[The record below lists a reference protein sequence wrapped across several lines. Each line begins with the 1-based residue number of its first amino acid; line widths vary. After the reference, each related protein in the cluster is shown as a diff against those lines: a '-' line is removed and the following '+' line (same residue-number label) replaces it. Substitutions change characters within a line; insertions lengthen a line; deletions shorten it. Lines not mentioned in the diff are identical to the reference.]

1 MKSYDLEQ
9 LLLAARGQRAS
20 DVLLTAGAPPIMRI
34 DGVIRIGDGEPLD
47 GVTTAGLVYDL
58 LTKEQIDR
66 FETTRELDFSLSR
79 DGHRFRGNA
88 YWQAGTVAAAFR
100 LIPDEVPTPEQL
112 GLPSTLLECMS
123 RPQGLVLISGASD
136 QGKTTTQAALVG
148 YLNRTAAKHIITIED
163 PVEFIHKREQSIVDQ
178 RELGSDTLSFAEA
191 LRHALRQSPD
201 VLLVGEMRDRETVRA
216 ALVAAETGHL
226 VLSTLHTNDACQALD
241 RIIQQFPEG
250 DQVPIRAQLS
260 LSLLVVVAQRL
271 ARARDG
277 RLVLAAE
284 VLRNTHA
291 VANLIREGKI
301 YQIYGVMETS
311 QRQGMQTMNQALE
324 TLVQRGTVTDEEAR
338 RYVNV
343 HESVRVGPAPVA
355 GA

>member
-1 MKSYDLEQ
+1 MKSVDLEQ
-9 LLLAARGQRAS
+9 LLLTAREQRAS
-20 DVLLTAGAPPIMRI
+20 DVLLTAGSPPIMRI
-34 DGVIRIGDGEPLD
+34 DGVIRVGDAEPLD
-47 GVTTAGLVYDL
+47 GATTCALVYDL
-58 LTKEQIDR
+58 LTKEQADR
-66 FETTRELDFSLSR
+66 LESLRELDFSLSR

-112 GLPSTLLECMS
+112 GLPPIMLECVT
-123 RPQGLVLISGASD
+123 RPQGLVLVTGASD

-148 YLNRTAAKHIITIED
+148 YLNRTAPKHIITIED
-163 PVEFIHKREQSIVDQ
+163 PVEFVHKRQQSVIDQ

-191 LRHALRQSPD
+191 LRHALRQTPD
-201 VLLVGEMRDRETVRA
+201 VLLVGEMRDRETVQA

-241 RIIQQFPEG
+241 RIIQLFPES
-250 DQVPIRAQLS
+250 DQAPIRAQLS
-260 LSLLVVVAQRL
+260 LSLLVVLAQRL

-301 YQIYGVMETS
+301 YQIYTTMETS
-311 QRQGMQTMNQALE
+311 QRQGMQTMNQALQE
-324 TLVQRGTVTDEEAR
+324 LVQRGTITETEAR

-343 HESVRVGPAPVA
+343 HESALARSPALAEP
-355 GA
+355 